1 MQKELRVKFNVKRI
15 KLSDLKTAVAY
26 QRMMKKQHVKQ
37 IVDNFNPEAISAIK
51 VARRKNGSMY
61 IIDGQ
66 HQAEALRQLG
76 YTYWPCHITE
86 STGRAHEAELF
97 RICNSAKTRKQVTP
111 LELYRALLVEGDK
124 TARQCHAT
132 IKDYGFAVGGTGPM
146 NIKAI
151 GCVQRLNELGVLDE
165 TLDMITHAW
174 GELEDV
180 NAVHVG
186 VLSGLGQWVYDMW
199 NNGRWD
205 EATQTKMTARMSS
218 TTPKRIRMQ
227 IQDRVKDNGFSRA
240 RAGSD
245 VFTRLFNSRKKRE
258 QTS

>member
-1 MQKELRVKFNVKRI
+1 MRKIKFNIKRVR
-15 KLSDLKTAVAY
+15 LSELKTAVAY
-26 QRMMKKQHVKQ
+26 QRMLKKAHVKQ
-37 IVDNFNPEAISAIK
+37 IVNNFNPEAISAIK

-76 YTYWPCHITE
+76 YDLWPCHVTE

-124 TARQCHAT
+124 TARQCDT
-132 IKDYGFAVGGTGPM
+132 IVKSYGFTVGNVTGWPC
-146 NIKAI
+146 IKAV
-151 GCVQRLNELGVLDE
+151 GCVQTLNKLGVLDE
-165 TLDMITHAW
+165 TLDMITSAW
-174 GELEDV
+174 GELEDI
-180 NAVHVG
+180 NAIHVG
-186 VLSGLGQWVYDMW
+186 VLSGLGQWVYNMW
-199 NNGRWD
+199 NSGKWD
-205 EATQTKMTARMSS
+205 KTVQDKMTARMST

-245 VFTRLFNSRKKRE
+245 VFTRLYNQPKRRAKRA
-258 QTS
+258 

>member
-1 MQKELRVKFNVKRI
+1 MRKVSFKIKRVR
-15 KLSDLKTAVAY
+15 LSELKTAVAY
-26 QRMMKKQHVKQ
+26 QRMLKKAHVRQ
-37 IVDNFNPEAISAIK
+37 IVNNFNPEAISAIK

-76 YTYWPCHITE
+76 YDQWPCHVTE

-111 LELYRALLVEGDK
+111 LELYRALLIEGDK
-124 TARQCHAT
+124 TARQCHAI
-132 IKDYGFAVGGTGPM
+132 IKHHGFETGSSGWP

-151 GCVQRLNELGVLDE
+151 GCVQRLNHLGVLDE
-165 TLDMITHAW
+165 TLQMIVEAW
-174 GELEDV
+174 GDLEDV

-186 VLSGLGQWVYDMW
+186 VLSGLGQWVYNMW
-199 NNGRWD
+199 DSGKWD
-205 EATQTKMTARMSS
+205 EKAQAKMTQRMCS

-227 IQDRVKDNGFSRA
+227 IQDRCKDNGYSRA
-240 RAGSD
+240 RAGSE
-245 VFTRLFNSRKKRE
+245 VFTRLYNTRKPR
-258 QTS
+258 QASV

>member
-1 MQKELRVKFNVKRI
+1 V

-26 QRMMKKQHVKQ
+26 QRMLKKAHVKQ
-37 IVDNFNPEAISAIK
+37 IVANFNPEAISAIK
-51 VARRKNGSMY
+51 VARRRNGSMY

-76 YTYWPCHITE
+76 YDYWPCHVTE

-124 TARQCHAT
+124 SARQCHS
-132 IKDYGFAVGGTGPM
+132 IVKDHGFEVGGSNWP

-151 GCVQRLNELGVLDE
+151 GCVQRLNDLGVLDE
-165 TLDMITHAW
+165 TLDMIVQAW
-174 GELEDV
+174 GDLEDV

-186 VLSGLGQWVYDMW
+186 VLSGLGQWVYNMW
-199 NNGRWD
+199 DNGKWD
-205 EATQTKMTARMSS
+205 DAVQIKMTARMAT

-245 VFTRLFNSRKKRE
+245 VFQRLFNQRKPR
-258 QTS
+258 QQSV